1 MTVHGRLR
9 GTGSQET
16 KAAGIQL
23 RSLEAKLRANQQN
36 LAPVTSLLHY
46 FCASLLLY
54 SYLRATTGSTRIA
67 RMAGTKIAAM
77 AINASNT
84 ATQTKLIGS

>member
-16 KAAGIQL
+16 KTAGIQL
-23 RSLEAKLRANQQN
+23 RSREAKLRANQQN
-36 LAPVTSLLHY
+36 LALVTSLFHY
-46 FCASLLLY
+46 SCASLLLY
-54 SYLRATTGSTRIA
+54 SYLRAAIGSTRIA
-67 RMAGTKIAAM
+67 RMAGTNIAAM